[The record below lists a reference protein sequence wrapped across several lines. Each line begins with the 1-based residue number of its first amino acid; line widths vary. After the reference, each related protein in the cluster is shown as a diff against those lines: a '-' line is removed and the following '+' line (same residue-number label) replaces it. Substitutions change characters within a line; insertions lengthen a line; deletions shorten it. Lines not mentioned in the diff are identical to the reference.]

1 MATIKVSALSAKT
14 SATGSE
20 ELLINDAG
28 TSKKIT
34 IGNLPAT
41 TPADDS
47 ITYAKIQNVSTTDRI
62 LGRDTAGAGNVE
74 EITPANLRTMI
85 NVADG
90 SNAYVHPDHSGDVV
104 SSADGATTIQSG
116 AVDIAMLSATGTA
129 GATTFLRGDN
139 SWVVP
144 TDTNTDTKWDGGT
157 TGLTA
162 STGRTSL
169 GLDIG
174 TDVQAYDA
182 DTAKLDVA
190 QSFTAT
196 QTFKGITETQVTN
209 STTAYTVDLSNGT
222 IFNLTN
228 TSQVGVTMP
237 TAVAGKS
244 FTIIAKTAPSWT
256 GTILWSGGTV
266 PSETTISIYS
276 FLSDGS
282 SWYGMESGDGF
293 A

>member
-1 MATIKVSALSAKT
+1 MSTTKVSALSAKT

-34 IGNLPAT
+34 IGNLPAS

-62 LGRDTAGAGNVE
+62 LGRDTAGAGDVE

-90 SNAYVHPDHSGDVV
+90 SNNYVHPNHSGDVV
-104 SSADGATTIQSG
+104 SSADGATTIQTG
-116 AVDIAMLSATGTA
+116 AVDIAMLSATGSA
-129 GATTFLRGDN
+129 SGTTFLRGDN

-144 TDTNTDTKWDGGT
+144 TDTKWDGGT

-182 DTAKLDVA
+182 DTAKTDTA
-190 QSFTAT
+190 QTFTAT
-196 QTFKGITETQVTN
+196 QTFAALTETKTDK
-209 STTAYTVDLSNGT
+209 SASFTPSLTGEGT
-222 IFNLTN
+222 LYSCTGTMSI
-228 TSQVGVTMP
+228 TMP
-237 TAVAGKS
+237 TATAGKS
-244 FTIIAKTAPSWT
+244 FTIIHATATSITWV
-256 GTILWSGGTV
+256 GTIKWNGGSEPTKGSG
-266 PSETTISIYS
+266 IDIYV
-276 FLSDGS
+276 FTSDGAN
-282 SWYGMESGDGF
+282 WYGMQAGTGF

>member
-1 MATIKVSALSAKT
+1 MSTTKVSALSAKT

-34 IGNLPAT
+34 IGNLPAS

-62 LGRDTAGAGNVE
+62 LGRDTAGAGDVE

-90 SNAYVHPDHSGDVV
+90 SNNYVHPNHSGDVV
-104 SSADGATTIQSG
+104 SSADGATTIQTG
-116 AVDIAMLSATGTA
+116 AVDIAMLSATGSA
-129 GATTFLRGDN
+129 SGTTFLRGDN

-144 TDTNTDTKWDGGT
+144 TDTDTKWDGGT

-182 DTAKLDVA
+182 DTAKTDTA
-190 QSFTAT
+190 QTFTAT
-196 QTFKGITETQVTN
+196 QTFAALTETKTDK
-209 STTAYTVDLSNGT
+209 SASFTPSLTGEGT
-222 IFNLTN
+222 LYSCTGTMSI
-228 TSQVGVTMP
+228 TMP
-237 TAVAGKS
+237 TATAGKS
-244 FTIIAKTAPSWT
+244 FTIIHATATSITWV
-256 GTILWSGGTV
+256 GTIKWNGGSEPTKGSG
-266 PSETTISIYS
+266 IDIYV
-276 FLSDGS
+276 FTSDGAN
-282 SWYGMESGDGF
+282 WYGMQAGTGF